1 MNPTVQMVL
10 ALIIGFAVLIFL
22 IMKTK
27 IHVFLALILASA
39 FIGLCGGMPMGKITA
54 SITSGFGGT
63 LGSIG
68 IIIGFGVMMGQIME
82 ESGAAKIMAATF
94 IKLLGKG
101 REEWALA
108 ATGYIVSIPIFAD
121 SGFVILAPLAKAL
134 SKKSHKSVVAIMS
147 ALAAGLV
154 VSHVSVPP
162 TPGPLAVAGIYNVN
176 VGHVIALGFVL
187 GLLPAAAAVIYS
199 KWIGKRIYQIPGD
212 AEDEWIRKPYEEPRW
227 SDDDIIGAEKLP
239 SAFLSFMPIVL
250 PILLIFVNTAVSAAF
265 PDTKSLPVTAAT
277 SIDIIKLVGN
287 PVIAVAIGLIIAIYG
302 FTKNKSRHDTLEI
315 MEKGIRSAGMI
326 ILVTGGGGALN
337 AILRDSGAG
346 QTIADLM
353 VKGSFPLI
361 LLPFVIS
368 AILRFIQGSG
378 TVAMMTAAS
387 ISAPILYAS
396 GMGYPGILLSIYSCC
411 LGTQMASIFNDSYF
425 WLVTRSMGLKATRDQ
440 ILGWTMTSFVI
451 WIVALVEIIILSFF
465 MK

>member
-1 MNPTVQMVL
+1 MDT
-10 ALIIGFAVLIFL
+10 
-22 IMKTK
+22 
-27 IHVFLALILASA
+27 
-39 FIGLCGGMPMGKITA
+39 
-54 SITSGFGGT
+54 
-63 LGSIG
+63 
-68 IIIGFGVMMGQIME
+68 
-82 ESGAAKIMAATF
+82 
-94 IKLLGKG
+94 
-101 REEWALA
+101 
-108 ATGYIVSIPIFAD
+108 
-121 SGFVILAPLAKAL
+121 
-134 SKKSHKSVVAIMS
+134 
-147 ALAAGLV
+147 
-154 VSHVSVPP
+154 
-162 TPGPLAVAGIYNVN
+162 
-176 VGHVIALGFVL
+176 
-187 GLLPAAAAVIYS
+187 
-199 KWIGKRIYQIPGD
+199 
-212 AEDEWIRKPYEEPRW
+212 
-227 SDDDIIGAEKLP
+227 EKLP

-250 PILLIFVNTAVSAAF
+250 PMLLIFVNTAVSAAV
-265 PDTKSLPVTAAT
+265 PDTKSLSATAAT

-287 PVIAVAIGLIIAIYG
+287 PVIAVAVGLIIAIYG
-302 FTKNKSRHDTLEI
+302 FTKNTSRHDTLEI

-326 ILVTGGGGALN
+326 ILVTGGGALN

-361 LLPFVIS
+361 LLPFAIS
-368 AILRFIQGSG
+368 AILRFMQGSG

-451 WIVALVEIIILSFF
+451 WIVALLEIIILSFF